1 MKKTCEV
8 CGTEFEAVRDTARYC
23 SGGCRKQAQR
33 EVRGT
38 TGSLRGTNDL
48 SGTDNVPVRE
58 VSGTSEIV
66 DTRHPMNKV
75 GPLVVSTTPEQEA
88 ALRAKYPNL
97 TAIRKALMNQY
108 IPPMVQSD
116 EVRRKKRLA
125 QLRGWEGVSAVR
137 GEVEAEDGPTL

>member
-8 CGTEFEAVRDTARYC
+8 CGTEFDSKRSDARYC
-23 SGGCRKQAQR
+23 SPKCRKAAFKCSPVEQITEQINENR
-33 EVRGT
+33 TDRGT
-38 TGSLRGTNDL
+38 DKF
-48 SGTDNVPVRE
+48 
-58 VSGTSEIV
+58 I

-137 GEVEAEDGPTL
+137 GEVEAEDGPTV